1 MSIKIAKIKTAFIL
15 CAGFGK
21 RLNPLT
27 LTTPKPLL
35 ELNNVTILEKNINLI
50 KKLGI
55 NKIFINTFYLKE
67 HFLNYLK
74 IKNFGIDIDVVE
86 DGKNILDTG
95 GGILNMINYSNDN
108 NFIIFNPDTIWS
120 NDYQN
125 EIFEMEK
132 IYFSNKL
139 ENIMLLVN
147 KKLSFDDNLK
157 GDFNLTNNL
166 VSKSGSKDFIYTG
179 CQILNRNIF
188 KNQNIKKFSILNIW
202 NKLIDQNK
210 LHGFESKKNFYHLTN
225 LKTFNK
231 LKDL

>member
-1 MSIKIAKIKTAFIL
+1 MLINTVKIKTALIL

-74 IKNFGIDIDVVE
+74 IKNFEIDIDVVE
-86 DGKNILDTG
+86 DGKDILDTG
-95 GGILNMINYSNDN
+95 GGILNMINYSNDK

-188 KNQNIKKFSILNIW
+188 KNQNIKKFSILNTW

-210 LHGFESKKNFYHLTN
+210 LHGFESKKNFYHLTS